1 MELFTIALSA
11 NDQSWL
17 SWIAENSAVISAL
30 GTTVTA
36 LVAIFAA
43 IGAGIQLR
51 HMRSSHYREMRP
63 LCSVRYESHPDNRG
77 QECIWLVVTNFG
89 RTPAIDVEIS
99 FNDHSWHYANLSSKY
114 PFLLNNGGISLL
126 APGETRKYFV
136 ARRSSAKNMTAALTN
151 NLVATISY
159 KNLDPIKGTFKLESD
174 VQRLSLLDY
183 AGSQKII

>member
-1 MELFTIALSA
+1 MEIITIDLSA
-11 NDQSWL
+11 NDQNWL
-17 SWIAENSAVISAL
+17 SWIGENSDTISAI

-36 LVAIFAA
+36 VVAFVAA
-43 IGAGIQLR
+43 IGAGFQLR
-51 HMRSSHYREMRP
+51 HMRSSHHREMRP
-63 LCSVRYESHPDNRG
+63 LCSVRYELHLDNRG

-89 RTPAIDVEIS
+89 RTPAIDVVIS
-99 FNDHSWHYANLSSKY
+99 FNDDLWHYANLSSKY

-174 VQRLSLLDY
+174 VQRLSLVDY